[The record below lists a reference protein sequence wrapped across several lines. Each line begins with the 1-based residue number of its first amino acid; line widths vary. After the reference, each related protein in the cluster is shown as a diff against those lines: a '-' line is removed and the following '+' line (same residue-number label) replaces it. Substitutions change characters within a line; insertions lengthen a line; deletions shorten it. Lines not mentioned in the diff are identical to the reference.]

1 MCITAGTRVWRA
13 THFEPRP
20 SFYCFTCKHT
30 YRFSIYAMAE
40 SDILSLKNVATALF
54 PLTIEQTKELIIYFG
69 IELKVITDIEATN
82 KGSSCIKHHS
92 IQAWL
97 DRDTEAS
104 WEKIVYGLEQIGMKV
119 IARKVAKLHCPHLVA
134 ATTPTIDSHQPA
146 TVHPPQPINTLAPL
160 TPAMPS
166 HISTIPVI
174 DSVQSHNLPPNTT
187 TPVITSAD
195 QSYSPAS
202 DHSQPVAL
210 PPSHSTS
217 PAHNTTSSHRTPS
230 TQNQPT
236 FWSLENFKTA
246 LFNFSSLWHSP
257 QENTTRGSHT
267 NEGGR
272 RSTSQVVPAVRSE
285 QPPRVCQPSPC
296 TFWSLEKVKATILQ
310 LEEMFAKLQAKAQV
324 QIAKLESDDQTF
336 FPEFRSQLLL
346 LPVAKRAPHIKF
358 FRENE
363 DDIISSKNTLK
374 IMAILCRYIDYR
386 NYEILFHLITRFCG
400 VPLQENKK
408 KYRLSLETFEMH
420 TTVDIYIS
428 AVPDE
433 ISEEIENGFSQMV
446 VKINKPSS
454 ECTLHEVRKL
464 NEAMTTK
471 SGLESHSV
479 YISGVAKNCVV
490 VAMRFPS
497 SAVGWVLAAMT
508 PDFIHTQHL
517 TPEITMDGKQLTIIQ
532 AERQELVCTYT
543 CLSVWGCVANRY
555 RECSK

>member
-1 MCITAGTRVWRA
+1 MASSTKLQLLHVLTAV
-13 THFEPRP
+13 
-20 SFYCFTCKHT
+20 
-30 YRFSIYAMAE
+30 
-40 SDILSLKNVATALF
+40 DSLDY
-54 PLTIEQTKELIIYFG
+54 EQTKDLVIHLG
-69 IELKVITDIEATN
+69 VDLKVIKDIETDY
-82 KGSSCIKHHS
+82 KGSSNSRKIHT

-119 IARKVAKLHCPHLVA
+119 IARKVAELHCPHLVA
-134 ATTPTIDSHQPA
+134 ATIPTIDSHQPA

-187 TPVITSAD
+187 STTPVITSAD

-217 PAHNTTSSHRTPS
+217 PAHNTTSTMPAMLVVTLHPVTG
-230 TQNQPT
+230 QPL
-236 FWSLENFKTA
+236 FWSLK
-246 LFNFSSLWHSP
+246 
-257 QENTTRGSHT
+257 
-267 NEGGR
+267 
-272 RSTSQVVPAVRSE
+272 
-285 QPPRVCQPSPC
+285 
-296 TFWSLEKVKATILQ
+296 KVKATIEELK
-310 LEEMFAKLQAKAQV
+310 EMFLNLTTDAEEEIAQ
-324 QIAKLESDDQTF
+324 QDGSDGKF
-336 FPEFRSQLLL
+336 LRKFRKFIQLL
-346 LPVAKRAPHIKF
+346 PIAQRASHVKF
-358 FRENE
+358 FQKSRNE
-363 DDIISSKNTLK
+363 IIAAKNTDTIL
-374 IMAILCRYIDYR
+374 AILCTHINYR

-400 VPLQENKK
+400 VPLQENMK

-433 ISEEIENGFSQMV
+433 ISEEIKTGFSQMV

-464 NEAMTTK
+464 NEAIITK

-517 TPEITMDGKQLTIIQ
+517 TPEVTMNGKQLTIIQ
-532 AERQELVCTYT
+532 AERQKLVCI
-543 CLSVWGCVANRY
+543 
-555 RECSK
+555 

>member
-30 YRFSIYAMAE
+30 YRFSIYVMAE

-69 IELKVITDIEATN
+69 IKLKVITDIEATN
-82 KGSSCIKHHS
+82 KGSSCIKIHA

-119 IARKVAKLHCPHLVA
+119 IARKVAELHCPHLVA

-160 TPAMPS
+160 TPAMHS

-174 DSVQSHNLPPNTT
+174 DSVQSHNLPPNTTST

-210 PPSHSTS
+210 PPSLSTS
-217 PAHNTTSSHRTPS
+217 PAHNTTSTTLTITSNQSLVPS
-230 TQNQPT
+230 PT
-236 FWSLENFKTA
+236 
-246 LFNFSSLWHSP
+246 
-257 QENTTRGSHT
+257 
-267 NEGGR
+267 
-272 RSTSQVVPAVRSE
+272 
-285 QPPRVCQPSPC
+285 CQPS
-296 TFWSLEKVKATILQ
+296 TVIFWSLEKVKATILQ
-310 LEEMFAKLQAKAQV
+310 LEDQF
-324 QIAKLESDDQTF
+324 SD
-336 FPEFRSQLLL
+336 LLL
-346 LPVAKRAPHIKF
+346 DTEDEISEKECADKRFLKKFRVRKLSLSVAKKCLHVKF

-363 DDIISSKNTLK
+363 DDIISAKDTRK
-374 IMAILCRYIDYR
+374 IIAILCRYIDYR
-386 NYEILFHLITRFCG
+386 NYEILHHVVSKFCG
-400 VPLQENKK
+400 VPLQENMK
-408 KYRLSLETFEMH
+408 KYRLLLETFEMH

-454 ECTLHEVRKL
+454 ECTLHEVRKR
-464 NEAMTTK
+464 NEAIITK

-479 YISGVAKNCVV
+479 YISSVAKNCVV

-497 SAVGWVLAAMT
+497 SVVGWVLAAMT

-532 AERQELVCTYT
+532 TERQELVCIYPV
-543 CLSVWGCVANRY
+543 CVVLCVSLSY
-555 RECSK
+555 

>member
-1 MCITAGTRVWRA
+1 
-13 THFEPRP
+13 
-20 SFYCFTCKHT
+20 
-30 YRFSIYAMAE
+30 MA
-40 SDILSLKNVATALF
+40 SSSKLKFLDVLNAVDSLNY
-54 PLTIEQTKELIIYFG
+54 EQTKDLFIRLG
-69 IELKVITDIEATN
+69 VDLKVITDIEATN

-119 IARKVAKLHCPHLVA
+119 IARKVAELHCPHLVA

-146 TVHPPQPINTLAPL
+146 TVHTPQPINILAPL
-160 TPAMPS
+160 TPAMLS

-174 DSVQSHNLPPNTT
+174 DSVQSHNLPPNTTST

-217 PAHNTTSSHRTPS
+217 PAHNTTSTTLTITSNQSLVPS
-230 TQNQPT
+230 PT
-236 FWSLENFKTA
+236 
-246 LFNFSSLWHSP
+246 
-257 QENTTRGSHT
+257 
-267 NEGGR
+267 
-272 RSTSQVVPAVRSE
+272 
-285 QPPRVCQPSPC
+285 CQPS
-296 TFWSLEKVKATILQ
+296 TVIFWSLEKVKATILQ
-310 LEEMFAKLQAKAQV
+310 LEEMFADLQADAQIE
-324 QIAKLESDDQTF
+324 IAEKENENRSFL
-336 FPEFRSQLLL
+336 PRFRSRLLL
-346 LPVAKRAPHIKF
+346 LPVAKKAPHAKF
-358 FRENE
+358 FQKSRDE
-363 DDIISSKNTLK
+363 IIAAKNTDTIL
-374 IMAILCRYIDYR
+374 AILCTHIDYR
-386 NYEILFHLITRFCG
+386 SYEILFHLITRFCC
-400 VPLQENKK
+400 VPLQENMK

-433 ISEEIENGFSQMV
+433 ISEEIETGFSQMV

-464 NEAMTTK
+464 NEAITTK

-497 SAVGWVLAAMT
+497 SVVGWVLAAMT
-508 PDFIHTQHL
+508 PDFLHTQHL
-517 TPEITMDGKQLTIIQ
+517 TEVTMDGRQLTIIQ
-532 AERQELVCTYT
+532 KERQKLVCI
-543 CLSVWGCVANRY
+543 
-555 RECSK
+555 

>member
-1 MCITAGTRVWRA
+1 MASSTKLQLLHVLTAV
-13 THFEPRP
+13 
-20 SFYCFTCKHT
+20 
-30 YRFSIYAMAE
+30 
-40 SDILSLKNVATALF
+40 DSLDY
-54 PLTIEQTKELIIYFG
+54 EQTKDLVIHLG
-69 IELKVITDIEATN
+69 VDLKVIKDIETDY
-82 KGSSCIKHHS
+82 KGSSNSRKIHS

-119 IARKVAKLHCPHLVA
+119 IARKVAELHCPHLVA
-134 ATTPTIDSHQPA
+134 ATTPTIDSHQPV

-160 TPAMPS
+160 TPAMHS

-217 PAHNTTSSHRTPS
+217 PAHNTTSTTLTITS
-230 TQNQPT
+230 NQ
-236 FWSLENFKTA
+236 SL
-246 LFNFSSLWHSP
+246 
-257 QENTTRGSHT
+257 
-267 NEGGR
+267 
-272 RSTSQVVPAVRSE
+272 V
-285 QPPRVCQPSPC
+285 PSPTC
-296 TFWSLEKVKATILQ
+296 QSSTVIFWSLEKVKATILQ
-310 LEEMFAKLQAKAQV
+310 IEEMFADLQADAQLE
-324 QIAKLESDDQTF
+324 IAEKENDNRLF
-336 FPEFRSQLLL
+336 LPRFRSRLLL
-346 LPVAKRAPHIKF
+346 LPVAKKAPHVKF
-358 FRENE
+358 FQKSRDE
-363 DDIISSKNTLK
+363 IIAAKNTDTIL
-374 IMAILCRYIDYR
+374 AILCTHIDYR
-386 NYEILFHLITRFCG
+386 SYEILFHLITRFCC
-400 VPLQENKK
+400 VPLQENMK
-408 KYRLSLETFEMH
+408 KYRFSLETFEMH

-433 ISEEIENGFSQMV
+433 ISEEIKTGFSQMV

-464 NEAMTTK
+464 NEAITTK
-471 SGLESHSV
+471 SCLESHSV

-532 AERQELVCTYT
+532 TERQELVCFV
-543 CLSVWGCVANRY
+543 CQGCVVCFTIFLSY
-555 RECSK
+555 

>member
-1 MCITAGTRVWRA
+1 MWEGSGDQTIVPESHLYTLPLQVVMASSTKLQLLHVLTAV
-13 THFEPRP
+13 
-20 SFYCFTCKHT
+20 
-30 YRFSIYAMAE
+30 
-40 SDILSLKNVATALF
+40 DSLDY
-54 PLTIEQTKELIIYFG
+54 EQTKDLVIRLG
-69 IELKVITDIEATN
+69 VDLKVIKDIETDY
-82 KGSSCIKHHS
+82 KGSSNSRKIHS

-119 IARKVAKLHCPHLVA
+119 IARKVAELHCPHLFSV
-134 ATTPTIDSHQPA
+134 TIPTIDSHQPV
-146 TVHPPQPINTLAPL
+146 TVHTPQPANTLAPL

-166 HISTIPVI
+166 HISVI
-174 DSVQSHNLPPNTT
+174 DSVQPHNLPPNTTST

-217 PAHNTTSSHRTPS
+217 PAHNTTSTTLTITTNQSLVPSPTCQPS
-230 TQNQPT
+230 TVI
-236 FWSLENFKTA
+236 FWSLE
-246 LFNFSSLWHSP
+246 
-257 QENTTRGSHT
+257 E
-267 NEGGR
+267 
-272 RSTSQVVPAVRSE
+272 
-285 QPPRVCQPSPC
+285 
-296 TFWSLEKVKATILQ
+296 VKATILQ
-310 LEEMFAKLQAKAQV
+310 LEDQF
-324 QIAKLESDDQTF
+324 SD
-336 FPEFRSQLLL
+336 LLL
-346 LPVAKRAPHIKF
+346 DTEDEISEKECADKRFLKKFRVRILSLSVAKKSLHVKF

-363 DDIISSKNTLK
+363 DDIISAKDIRK
-374 IMAILCRYIDYR
+374 IIAILCRYIDYR
-386 NYEILFHLITRFCG
+386 NYEILHHVVSKFCC
-400 VPLQENKK
+400 VPLQENMEE
-408 KYRLSLETFEMH
+408 YRLSLETFEMH

-433 ISEEIENGFSQMV
+433 ISEEIETGFSEMV

-464 NEAMTTK
+464 NEAIITK

-517 TPEITMDGKQLTIIQ
+517 TEVTMDGRQLTIIQ
-532 AERQELVCTYT
+532 KERQKLVCI
-543 CLSVWGCVANRY
+543 
-555 RECSK
+555 

>member
-1 MCITAGTRVWRA
+1 
-13 THFEPRP
+13 
-20 SFYCFTCKHT
+20 
-30 YRFSIYAMAE
+30 MA
-40 SDILSLKNVATALF
+40 SSSKLKFLDVLNAVDSLNY
-54 PLTIEQTKELIIYFG
+54 EQTKDLFIRLG

-119 IARKVAKLHCPHLVA
+119 IARKVAELHCPHLVA

-160 TPAMPS
+160 TPAMHS

-217 PAHNTTSSHRTPS
+217 PTHNTTSTMPAMLVVTLHPVTG
-230 TQNQPT
+230 QPL
-236 FWSLENFKTA
+236 FWSLK
-246 LFNFSSLWHSP
+246 
-257 QENTTRGSHT
+257 
-267 NEGGR
+267 
-272 RSTSQVVPAVRSE
+272 
-285 QPPRVCQPSPC
+285 
-296 TFWSLEKVKATILQ
+296 KVKATIEELK
-310 LEEMFAKLQAKAQV
+310 EMFLNLTTDAEEEIAQ
-324 QIAKLESDDQTF
+324 QDGSDGKF
-336 FPEFRSQLLL
+336 LRKFRKFIQLL
-346 LPVAKRAPHIKF
+346 PIAKRAHHVKF
-358 FRENE
+358 FQKSRKEIIAAENT
-363 DDIISSKNTLK
+363 DTIL
-374 IMAILCRYIDYR
+374 AILCTHIDYR
-386 NYEILFHLITRFCG
+386 NYEILFHLVTRFCG
-400 VPLQENKK
+400 VPLQENMKI
-408 KYRLSLETFEMH
+408 YRLSLETFEMH

-433 ISEEIENGFSQMV
+433 ISEEIETGFSQMV

-464 NEAMTTK
+464 NEAIITK

-479 YISGVAKNCVV
+479 YISSVAKNCVV

-508 PDFIHTQHL
+508 PDFLHTQHI
-517 TPEITMDGKQLTIIQ
+517 TPDFTMDGKQLTIIQ
-532 AERQELVCTYT
+532 KERQELVCI
-543 CLSVWGCVANRY
+543 
-555 RECSK
+555 

>member
-1 MCITAGTRVWRA
+1 
-13 THFEPRP
+13 
-20 SFYCFTCKHT
+20 
-30 YRFSIYAMAE
+30 MA
-40 SDILSLKNVATALF
+40 SSSKLNFLDVLNAVDSLNY
-54 PLTIEQTKELIIYFG
+54 EQTKDLFIRLG
-69 IELKVITDIEATN
+69 IELKVITDIETTN

-119 IARKVAKLHCPHLVA
+119 IARKVTELHCPHLVA
-134 ATTPTIDSHQPA
+134 VTTPTIDSHQPA

-160 TPAMPS
+160 TPAMLS
-166 HISTIPVI
+166 HIATIPVI

-187 TPVITSAD
+187 STTPVITSAD

-202 DHSQPVAL
+202 AQPVAL

-217 PAHNTTSSHRTPS
+217 PAHNTTSTTLTITTNQSLVPS
-230 TQNQPT
+230 PT
-236 FWSLENFKTA
+236 
-246 LFNFSSLWHSP
+246 
-257 QENTTRGSHT
+257 
-267 NEGGR
+267 
-272 RSTSQVVPAVRSE
+272 
-285 QPPRVCQPSPC
+285 CQPS
-296 TFWSLEKVKATILQ
+296 TVIFWSLEKVKTTILQ
-310 LEEMFAKLQAKAQV
+310 LEDQF
-324 QIAKLESDDQTF
+324 SDLLSDTEDEISEKERADKRF
-336 FPEFRSQLLL
+336 LKKFRFRILSLS
-346 LPVAKRAPHIKF
+346 VAKKCLHVKF

-363 DDIISSKNTLK
+363 DDIISAKDTRK
-374 IMAILCRYIDYR
+374 IIAILCRYIDYR
-386 NYEILFHLITRFCG
+386 NYEILHHVVSKFCG
-400 VPLQENKK
+400 VPLQENMK

-433 ISEEIENGFSQMV
+433 ISEEIENGFSEMV

-464 NEAMTTK
+464 NEATTTK

-479 YISGVAKNCVV
+479 YISSVAKNCVV

-517 TPEITMDGKQLTIIQ
+517 TEITMDGKQLTIIQ
-532 AERQELVCTYT
+532 AGGWWWMLVCI
-543 CLSVWGCVANRY
+543 
-555 RECSK
+555 

>member
-1 MCITAGTRVWRA
+1 MHVLTAV
-13 THFEPRP
+13 
-20 SFYCFTCKHT
+20 
-30 YRFSIYAMAE
+30 
-40 SDILSLKNVATALF
+40 DSLDY
-54 PLTIEQTKELIIYFG
+54 EQTKDLVIHLG
-69 IELKVITDIEATN
+69 VDLKVIKDIETDY
-82 KGSSCIKHHS
+82 KGSSNSRKIHT

-104 WEKIVYGLEQIGMKV
+104 WEKIVYGLEQIGLKV
-119 IARKVAKLHCPHLVA
+119 IARKVAELHCPHLVA
-134 ATTPTIDSHQPA
+134 VTTPTVDSHQPA
-146 TVHPPQPINTLAPL
+146 TVHTPQPINILAPL
-160 TPAMPS
+160 TPTMPS

-174 DSVQSHNLPPNTT
+174 DSVQSHNLPPNTTST

-217 PAHNTTSSHRTPS
+217 PAHNTTSTTLTQPS
-230 TQNQPT
+230 
-236 FWSLENFKTA
+236 FWSNFKA
-246 LFNFSSLWHSP
+246 IFSFSSLW

-272 RSTSQVVPAVRSE
+272 SRVASQVAKVPVVRSE

-296 TFWSLEKVKATILQ
+296 TFWSLEKGKATILQ
-310 LEEMFAKLQAKAQV
+310 LEKMFARLQVEAQV
-324 QIAKLESDDQTF
+324 EIAKLESNDQNF
-336 FPEFRSQLLL
+336 FPEFRCRILL
-346 LPVAKRAPHIKF
+346 LPVAKKAPHVKF
-358 FRENE
+358 FRKNE

-386 NYEILFHLITRFCG
+386 NYEILLHLITRFCG
-400 VPLQENKK
+400 VPLQENMK

-433 ISEEIENGFSQMV
+433 ISEEIENGFSEMV

-464 NEAMTTK
+464 NEAIITK

-479 YISGVAKNCVV
+479 YISSVAKNCVV

-497 SAVGWVLAAMT
+497 SVVGWVLAAMT

-517 TPEITMDGKQLTIIQ
+517 TEVTMDGKQLTIIQ
-532 AERQELVCTYT
+532 TRRQELVCIYMFV
-543 CLSVWGCVANRY
+543 CLGCVVCFTIILAIY
-555 RECSK
+555 

>member
-1 MCITAGTRVWRA
+1 MASSTKLQLLHVLTAV
-13 THFEPRP
+13 
-20 SFYCFTCKHT
+20 
-30 YRFSIYAMAE
+30 
-40 SDILSLKNVATALF
+40 DSLDY
-54 PLTIEQTKELIIYFG
+54 EQTKDLVIRLGVDF
-69 IELKVITDIEATN
+69 KVIKDIETDY
-82 KGSSCIKHHS
+82 KGSSNSRKIHS

-119 IARKVAKLHCPHLVA
+119 IARKVAELHCPHLVA
-134 ATTPTIDSHQPA
+134 VTTPTIDSHQSA
-146 TVHPPQPINTLAPL
+146 TVHPPQPINILAPL

-187 TPVITSAD
+187 STTPVITSAD
-195 QSYSPAS
+195 HSPAS

-217 PAHNTTSSHRTPS
+217 PAHNTTSTMPAMLVVTIHPVTG
-230 TQNQPT
+230 QPL
-236 FWSLENFKTA
+236 FWSLK
-246 LFNFSSLWHSP
+246 
-257 QENTTRGSHT
+257 
-267 NEGGR
+267 
-272 RSTSQVVPAVRSE
+272 
-285 QPPRVCQPSPC
+285 
-296 TFWSLEKVKATILQ
+296 KVKATIEELK
-310 LEEMFAKLQAKAQV
+310 EMFLNLTTDAEEEIAQ
-324 QIAKLESDDQTF
+324 QDGSDWKF
-336 FPEFRSQLLL
+336 LRKFRKFIQLL
-346 LPVAKRAPHIKF
+346 PIAQRAPHVKF
-358 FRENE
+358 FQKSRKE
-363 DDIISSKNTLK
+363 IIAAKNTDTIL
-374 IMAILCRYIDYR
+374 AILCTHINYR

-400 VPLQENKK
+400 VPLQENMK
-408 KYRLSLETFEMH
+408 KYHFSLETFEMH

-433 ISEEIENGFSQMV
+433 ISEEIETGFSQMV

-532 AERQELVCTYT
+532 TERQELVCI
-543 CLSVWGCVANRY
+543 
-555 RECSK
+555 

>member
-1 MCITAGTRVWRA
+1 
-13 THFEPRP
+13 
-20 SFYCFTCKHT
+20 
-30 YRFSIYAMAE
+30 MAE
-40 SDILSLKNVATALF
+40 SDILSLKNVTTVLF
-54 PLTIEQTKELIIYFG
+54 TLTIEQTKDLFVRLG

-82 KGSSCIKHHS
+82 KGSSCIKHHT

-119 IARKVAKLHCPHLVA
+119 IARKVAELHCPHLVV

-146 TVHPPQPINTLAPL
+146 TVHPPQPINILVAPL
-160 TPAMPS
+160 TPAMHS

-210 PPSHSTS
+210 PPSLPTS
-217 PAHNTTSSHRTPS
+217 PAHNTTSTTLTITSNQSLVPS
-230 TQNQPT
+230 PT
-236 FWSLENFKTA
+236 
-246 LFNFSSLWHSP
+246 
-257 QENTTRGSHT
+257 
-267 NEGGR
+267 
-272 RSTSQVVPAVRSE
+272 
-285 QPPRVCQPSPC
+285 CQPS
-296 TFWSLEKVKATILQ
+296 TVIFWSLEKVKATILQ
-310 LEEMFAKLQAKAQV
+310 LEDQF
-324 QIAKLESDDQTF
+324 SDLLSDTEDEISEKECADKRF
-336 FPEFRSQLLL
+336 LKKFRIRILSLS
-346 LPVAKRAPHIKF
+346 VAKKSLHVKF

-363 DDIISSKNTLK
+363 DDIISAKNTRK
-374 IMAILCRYIDYR
+374 IIAILCRYIDYR
-386 NYEILFHLITRFCG
+386 NYEILHHVVSKFCC
-400 VPLQENKK
+400 VPLQENMK
-408 KYRLSLETFEMH
+408 KYRLSVERFEMH

-433 ISEEIENGFSQMV
+433 ISEEIENGFSEMV

-464 NEAMTTK
+464 NEAITTK

-479 YISGVAKNCVV
+479 YISGVAKNG

-497 SAVGWVLAAMT
+497 SAVGWVLEAMT

-517 TPEITMDGKQLTIIQ
+517 TEVTMEGKQLTIIQ
-532 AERQELVCTYT
+532 AERQELVCT
-543 CLSVWGCVANRY
+543 
-555 RECSK
+555 

>member
-1 MCITAGTRVWRA
+1 MWEGSGDQTNLFIYTTFAGVVMASSTKLQLLHVLTAV
-13 THFEPRP
+13 
-20 SFYCFTCKHT
+20 
-30 YRFSIYAMAE
+30 
-40 SDILSLKNVATALF
+40 DSLDY
-54 PLTIEQTKELIIYFG
+54 EQTKDLVIHLG
-69 IELKVITDIEATN
+69 VDLKVIKDIETDYN
-82 KGSSCIKHHS
+82 GSSNSRKIHT

-119 IARKVAKLHCPHLVA
+119 IARKVAELHCPHLVA
-134 ATTPTIDSHQPA
+134 ATTPTIDSHQPV
-146 TVHPPQPINTLAPL
+146 TVHTPQPVNILTPL
-160 TPAMPS
+160 TPTMPS

-174 DSVQSHNLPPNTT
+174 DSVQSHNLPANTTST

-202 DHSQPVAL
+202 AQPVAL

-217 PAHNTTSSHRTPS
+217 PAHNTTSTTLTITSNQSLVPS
-230 TQNQPT
+230 PT
-236 FWSLENFKTA
+236 
-246 LFNFSSLWHSP
+246 
-257 QENTTRGSHT
+257 
-267 NEGGR
+267 
-272 RSTSQVVPAVRSE
+272 
-285 QPPRVCQPSPC
+285 CQPS
-296 TFWSLEKVKATILQ
+296 TVIFWNLEEVKTTILQ
-310 LEEMFAKLQAKAQV
+310 LEDQF
-324 QIAKLESDDQTF
+324 SDLVSHTEDEISEKECADKRF
-336 FPEFRSQLLL
+336 LKKFRVRILSLS
-346 LPVAKRAPHIKF
+346 VAKKCLHVKF

-363 DDIISSKNTLK
+363 DDIISAKDTQK
-374 IMAILCRYIDYR
+374 IIAILCRYIDYR
-386 NYEILFHLITRFCG
+386 NYEILHHVVSKFCG
-400 VPLQENKK
+400 VPLQENMK

-433 ISEEIENGFSQMV
+433 ISEEIENGFSEMV
-446 VKINKPSS
+446 VKIDKPSS

-464 NEAMTTK
+464 NEATTTK

-479 YISGVAKNCVV
+479 YISSVAKNCVV

-532 AERQELVCTYT
+532 KERQELVCM
-543 CLSVWGCVANRY
+543 
-555 RECSK
+555 

>member
-1 MCITAGTRVWRA
+1 
-13 THFEPRP
+13 
-20 SFYCFTCKHT
+20 
-30 YRFSIYAMAE
+30 MA
-40 SDILSLKNVATALF
+40 SSSKLKFLDVLNAVDSLNY
-54 PLTIEQTKELIIYFG
+54 EQTKDLFIRLG

-82 KGSSCIKHHS
+82 KGSSCIKHHT

-119 IARKVAKLHCPHLVA
+119 IARKVAELHCPHLVA

-160 TPAMPS
+160 TPAMHS

-174 DSVQSHNLPPNTT
+174 DSVQSHNLPPNTTST

-217 PAHNTTSSHRTPS
+217 PAHNTTSTTLTITTNQSLVPS
-230 TQNQPT
+230 PT
-236 FWSLENFKTA
+236 
-246 LFNFSSLWHSP
+246 
-257 QENTTRGSHT
+257 
-267 NEGGR
+267 
-272 RSTSQVVPAVRSE
+272 
-285 QPPRVCQPSPC
+285 CQPSNVI
-296 TFWSLEKVKATILQ
+296 FWSLEKVKATLLQ
-310 LEEMFAKLQAKAQV
+310 LEEMFADLQADAQIE
-324 QIAKLESDDQTF
+324 IAEKENENRSFL
-336 FPEFRSQLLL
+336 PRFRSRLLL
-346 LPVAKRAPHIKF
+346 LPVAKKALHAKF
-358 FRENE
+358 FQKSRNEIIAAENT
-363 DDIISSKNTLK
+363 DTIL
-374 IMAILCRYIDYR
+374 AILCTHIDYR
-386 NYEILFHLITRFCG
+386 NYEILFHLITRFCC
-400 VPLQENKK
+400 VPLQENMK
-408 KYRLSLETFEMH
+408 KYRLSLETFELY
-420 TTVDIYIS
+420 TTVDMYIS

-433 ISEEIENGFSQMV
+433 ISEEIETGFSQMV

-464 NEAMTTK
+464 NEAIITK

-517 TPEITMDGKQLTIIQ
+517 TEITMDGKQLTIIQ
-532 AERQELVCTYT
+532 TERQELVCI
-543 CLSVWGCVANRY
+543 
-555 RECSK
+555 